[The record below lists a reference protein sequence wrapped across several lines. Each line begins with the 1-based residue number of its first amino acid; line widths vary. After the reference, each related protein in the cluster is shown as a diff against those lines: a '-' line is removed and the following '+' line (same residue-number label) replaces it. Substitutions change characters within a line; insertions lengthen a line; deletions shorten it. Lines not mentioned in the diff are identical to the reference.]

1 MTFGMDMRTFLV
13 SLVAL
18 SITSGSPA
26 TRYMHSSD
34 QTVSI
39 DATDHLSKADVTNTS
54 VLSKR
59 WDGSPAMG
67 REFQGANGKACALWP
82 MMHLDDAK
90 AGQMFSPPRALAHSD
105 YLQLDDLTKWGY
117 VTKPPRKDPKCDM
130 GNGKDMYGLQ
140 AVLEAKGISA
150 EKKDWKCVRIT
161 HGDPEH
167 KTINID
173 DQTYTNPRTDQ
184 TVRVTGALFQFA
196 INAKDGVMVIAKQY
210 SAAHQS
216 QYRRPP
222 VDPSELPDLRS
233 SSDISW
239 LAWKPYHDKGV
250 KLNHIVTWSVTNGAT
265 QRLIAA
271 ALEAASDEPLRD
283 ADKALKPYPWVG
295 WTADQDPGP
304 LILGSPNGVGIG
316 YLLVQHKPEL
326 GNRRVRKIEA
336 FLADTGAS
344 NLREPSLIWEVEDA
358 PAM

>member
-1 MTFGMDMRTFLV
+1 MTFGMTTLALLFL
-13 SLVAL
+13 LVAL
-18 SITSGSPA
+18 SVTSGSPA
-26 TRYMHSSD
+26 VRHMHSPD
-34 QTVSI
+34 QKVGVNTAVYLVKSGAANI
-39 DATDHLSKADVTNTS
+39 SALSR
-54 VLSKR
+54 R

-67 REFQGANGKACALWP
+67 RELHGADSKACTLWP
-82 MMHLDDAK
+82 MMHLDDTQ
-90 AGQMFSPPRALAHSD
+90 AGQLFNPPRSLAHSD

-117 VTKPPRKDPKCDM
+117 VSKSAMRNPKCDM

-140 AVLEAKGISA
+140 AFLKAKSLSA

-173 DQTYTNPRTDQ
+173 DQTYANPRTGQ
-184 TVRVTGALFQFA
+184 TVTGALYQFA

-222 VDPSELPDLRS
+222 VETPELPDLRS
-233 SSDISW
+233 SSDITW

-250 KLNHIVTWSVTNGAT
+250 KLNLIVTWSVTNGAT

-271 ALEAASDEPLRD
+271 AIEASSDESLSD
-283 ADKALKPYPWVG
+283 VDKALRSFPWMS
-295 WTADQDPGP
+295 WTADQTPGP

-316 YLLVQHKPEL
+316 YLL
-326 GNRRVRKIEA
+326 
-336 FLADTGAS
+336 
-344 NLREPSLIWEVEDA
+344 
-358 PAM
+358 

>member
-1 MTFGMDMRTFLV
+1 MTLGVTTHAIFF

-18 SITSGSPA
+18 FMTSGSFAAKYLHHPDQRVRVNTAVYTGKSSA
-26 TRYMHSSD
+26 TNIS
-34 QTVSI
+34 T
-39 DATDHLSKADVTNTS
+39 
-54 VLSKR
+54 LSKR

-67 REFQGANGKACALWP
+67 RELHDANGKACALWP

-90 AGQMFSPPRALAHSD
+90 AGQMFTPPRALAHSD
-105 YLQLDDLTKWGY
+105 FLQLDDLTRWGY
-117 VTKPPRKDPKCDM
+117 VPKLPMRHPKCDM
-130 GNGKDMYGLQ
+130 DNGKDMYGLQ
-140 AVLEAKGISA
+140 AFLEAKGMSA

-167 KTINID
+167 KTTNID
-173 DQTYTNPRTDQ
+173 DQTYANPRTGH
-184 TVRVTGALFQFA
+184 TVRVTGALYQFA
-196 INAKDGVMVIAKQY
+196 INAKDGVIVIAKQY

-222 VDPSELPDLRS
+222 VQAPALPDLRS
-233 SSDISW
+233 SSDITW

-250 KLNHIVTWSVTNGAT
+250 KLHHIITWSVTNGAT
-265 QRLIAA
+265 QRLVAA
-271 ALEAASDEPLRD
+271 AIEAASDESLRD
-283 ADKALKPYPWVG
+283 ADKALRPYPWVG
-295 WTADQDPGP
+295 WTADQTPGS

-326 GNRRVRKIEA
+326 GNRRVRNIEV

-344 NLREPSLIWEVEDA
+344 NLHEPSIAWEVEDA